1 MNSEFRDSG
10 RRRVFFS
17 STLTG
22 FVLAVSIFQGEI
34 LQSAEGGLMA
44 GAAKVDITKDGPVN
58 GRLHA
63 RALVVKS
70 EQETVVL
77 VTLDVVSLGMIG
89 HIDNGYLGRVRER
102 CEKEL
107 GIKPNSIVINTS
119 HCHGVPADD
128 TDDRTVRAIT
138 QAVKNIEPVK
148 VGIGVGYEDRIS
160 ENRRYKLKN
169 GMTIDARHA
178 YSMPADEDVAE
189 IGPIDPQIGVLRLDR
204 LDGST
209 LAVVYNFAMHPIQ
222 NVPGKENTADVT
234 GFSSE
239 VIEDNLDKGAVALF
253 VQGCGGDINPIF
265 YKHTDSQ
272 RDAETLGNTLGLSTL
287 KAVRKIKCTSDERL
301 KLIHEMAEMP
311 RADLAGRIEE
321 MEAEKLRLAGTLGG
335 TSLNLKTFLPLVVKY
350 RLSTEFPSYYSHTY
364 LLEKELGRKGLE
376 QLDAENRNNIAA
388 YIRNIQTME
397 QLTRVNTNLRL
408 LKMHHK
414 QNIDAGKRTVDV
426 ELIGMRVGDFVLTTF
441 PGELTVQIGL
451 NIKQASPHKTTFVA
465 GYTNGYIYYCPTAEQ
480 LKNRGYAQEDSD
492 CILAPEWQKK
502 YEARAADILSRL

>member
-1 MNSEFRDSG
+1 MKRTTHSRIPRGLRIAVILTAAVVVATASY
-10 RRRVFFS
+10 S
-17 STLTG
+17 S
-22 FVLAVSIFQGEI
+22 AD
-34 LQSAEGGLMA
+34 AALMA
-44 GAAKVDITKDGPVN
+44 GAAKVDITKEGPVN

-70 EQETVVL
+70 DDETVVL

-89 HIDNGYLGRVRER
+89 HIDNDYLGRVRER

-107 GIKPNSIVINTS
+107 GIKPTSIVINTS

-128 TDDRTVRAIT
+128 TDARTVRAIT
-138 QAVKNIEPVK
+138 QAMKNLVPVK
-148 VGIGVGYEDRIS
+148 VGIGVGHEDRIS

-189 IGPIDPQIGVLRLDR
+189 IGPIDPQIGLLRLDR
-204 LDGST
+204 MDGTT

-239 VIEDNLDKGAVALF
+239 VIEDNLDEGAVALF

-265 YKHTDSQ
+265 YKHTDRQ
-272 RDAETLGNTLGLSTL
+272 RDAEVLGNTLGLSTL
-287 KAVRKIKCTSDERL
+287 KAVRKIKCADDKRL
-301 KLIHEMAEMP
+301 KLVHEVAQMP
-311 RADLAGRIEE
+311 RADLAPRIEE
-321 MEAEKLRLAGTLGG
+321 MEAEKLRLAGTLRG

-376 QLDAENRNNIAA
+376 QLDAENRRNIAS

-408 LKMHHK
+408 LKMHHQ
-414 QNIDAGKRTVDV
+414 QNIDAGSRTVDV
-426 ELIGMRVGDFVLTTF
+426 ELVGIRIGDFVLTTF

-451 NIKQASPHKTTFVA
+451 NIKKASPHKLTFVA

-502 YEARAADILSRL
+502 YEAQAAAILGKL

>member
-1 MNSEFRDSG
+1 MIHQTASTPRRFR
-10 RRRVFFS
+10 F
-17 STLTG
+17 TLI
-22 FVLAVSIFQGEI
+22 VLATLGVTAG
-34 LQSAEGGLMA
+34 AAVRPAGAALMA

-63 RALVVKS
+63 RALVLRND
-70 EQETVVL
+70 EETVVL

-107 GIKPNSIVINTS
+107 GIRPTSVVINTS
-119 HCHGVPADD
+119 HCHGIPADD

-138 QAVKNIEPVK
+138 QAVKNLEPVRVG
-148 VGIGVGYEDRIS
+148 VGIGHEDRIS
-160 ENRRYKLKN
+160 ENRRYRLKN

-189 IGPIDPQIGVLRLDR
+189 IGPIDPQIGLLRLDR
-204 LDGST
+204 LDGTT

-239 VIEDNLDKGAVALF
+239 VIENNLDAGAVALF

-265 YKHTDSQ
+265 YKHTD
-272 RDAETLGNTLGLSTL
+272 RIRNAETLGNTLGLSTL
-287 KAVRKIKCTSDERL
+287 KAVRRIKCADDERL
-301 KLIHEMAEMP
+301 KLIHEVAQMP
-311 RADLAGRIEE
+311 RADLSGRIAE
-321 MEAEKLRLAGTLGG
+321 MEDEKLRLAGSLRG

-350 RLSTEFPSYYSHTY
+350 RLSTEYPSYYSHTY

-376 QLDAENRNNIAA
+376 NLDAENRNNIAA

-408 LKMHHK
+408 LKLHHK
-414 QNIDAGKRTVDV
+414 QNIDAGRRTVDV
-426 ELIGMRVGDFVLTTF
+426 ELIGIRIGDFVLTTF
-441 PGELTVQIGL
+441 PGEVTVQIGL
-451 NIKQASPHKTTFVA
+451 NIKKASPHRNTFVA

-502 YEARAADILSRL
+502 YEARAAAILSRL

>member
-1 MNSEFRDSG
+1 MKRTIRCRLHRCFRTALILSAL
-10 RRRVFFS
+10 V
-17 STLTG
+17 TG
-22 FVLAVSIFQGEI
+22 SCVVPAD
-34 LQSAEGGLMA
+34 AGLMA
-44 GAAKVDITKDGPVN
+44 GAAKVDITKEGPVN

-63 RALVVKS
+63 RALAVKS
-70 EQETVVL
+70 ETETVIL

-89 HIDNGYLGRVRER
+89 NIDNGYLGRVRAA

-107 GIKPNSIVINTS
+107 GIKPTRIVINTS
-119 HCHGVPADD
+119 HCHGIPADD
-128 TDDRTVRAIT
+128 TDVRTIRAIT
-138 QAVKNIEPVK
+138 QAMKRLEPVK
-148 VGIGVGYEDRIS
+148 VGVGVGNEDRIS

-189 IGPIDPQIGVLRLDR
+189 IGPIDPQIGILRIDR
-204 LDGST
+204 MDGST

-239 VIEDNLDKGAVALF
+239 VIEDNLDEGAVALF

-265 YKHTDSQ
+265 YKHTDRQ
-272 RDAETLGNTLGLSTL
+272 RDAEILGNTLGLSTL
-287 KAVRKIKCTSDERL
+287 KAVRRIKCAEDDRL
-301 KLIHEMAEMP
+301 KLIHEVAQMP
-311 RADLAGRIEE
+311 RADLSGRIEE
-321 MEAEKLRLAGTLGG
+321 MEDEKLRLAGSLGG

-376 QLDAENRNNIAA
+376 QLDAENRRNIAA
-388 YIRNIQTME
+388 YIRNVQTME

-414 QNIDAGKRTVDV
+414 QNVDAGSRTVDV
-426 ELIGMRVGDFVLTTF
+426 ELIGIRIGDFVLTTF
-441 PGELTVQIGL
+441 PGEVTVQIGL
-451 NIKQASPHKTTFVA
+451 NIKKASPHKRTFVA

-492 CILAPEWQKK
+492 SILAPEWQKK
-502 YEARAADILSRL
+502 YEARAAAILGKL